1 MDPIPSLSSPER
13 MRIRMQF
20 LLRIPFALIKLDQAI
35 KHAIFD
41 KKMMQVPHQ

>member
-1 MDPIPSLSSPER
+1 MDHIPSLSSPER

-20 LLRIPFALIKLDQAI
+20 LLRILFALIKLDQAI

-41 KKMMQVPHQ
+41 QKMMQAIHQ